1 MKKNEIPI
9 RRSLTALLV
18 LFLLSSGIFAQ
29 VNFSGNWSLNES
41 KSKFGEG
48 AGGPGGRPPMAA
60 TAMSVT
66 QDVKILTVNQTMNDR
81 DGQEFQTTSKFNL
94 DGSETE
100 NKVMMDRIR
109 KSVLT
114 WSADKKSFTIN
125 SKMTFER
132 DGETRE
138 INTSEKWSLGSDGKT
153 LIIESTRPSRDGGIR
168 TNTLIYD
175 KK

>member
-1 MKKNEIPI
+1 M
-9 RRSLTALLV
+9 ALFV
-18 LFLLSSGIFAQ
+18 FFLLSPGIFAQ
-29 VNFSGNWSLNES
+29 LNFSGNWSFNES

-66 QDVKILTVNQTMNDR
+66 QDASVLTVNQTMNDR
-81 DGQEFQTTSKFNL
+81 DGQEFQTVSKFNL

-100 NKVMMDRIR
+100 NAVMMDRIR

-125 SKMTFER
+125 STMSFER

-138 INTSEKWSLGSDGKT
+138 IKTSEKWSLSSDGKT
-153 LIIESTRPSRDGGIR
+153 LMIESTRPTRDGGTR
-168 TNTLIYD
+168 TNTLAYD
-175 KK
+175 RK